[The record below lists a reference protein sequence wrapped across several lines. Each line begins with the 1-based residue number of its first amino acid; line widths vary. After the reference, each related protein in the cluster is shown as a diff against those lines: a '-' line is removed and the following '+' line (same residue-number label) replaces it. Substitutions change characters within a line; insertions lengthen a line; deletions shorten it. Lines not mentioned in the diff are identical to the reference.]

1 MPEWR
6 NGRRAGLKIP
16 YPQGC
21 VGSTPTS
28 GTTTYATRGTLEE
41 RRFNLGSTSCEGRTG
56 ARACMEDEAGLII
69 VPCSRPAVHPA
80 CR

>member
-1 MPEWR
+1 
-6 NGRRAGLKIP
+6 
-16 YPQGC
+16 
-21 VGSTPTS
+21 
-28 GTTTYATRGTLEE
+28 LEE